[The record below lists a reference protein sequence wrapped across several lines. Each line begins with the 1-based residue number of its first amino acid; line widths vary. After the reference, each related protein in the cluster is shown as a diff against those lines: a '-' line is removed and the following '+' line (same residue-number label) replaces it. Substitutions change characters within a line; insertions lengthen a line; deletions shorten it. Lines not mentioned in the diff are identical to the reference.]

1 MFLSRRAISVERCE
15 TESIFLESY
24 LEEDFIESLAVF
36 FLDCDENI
44 NDTARQLFLHNNTI
58 KYRLKRAQERLG
70 MSFSHTASRYLLIKN
85 LIYYRKYSDKD

>member
-1 MFLSRRAISVERCE
+1 MFLSRRAISVERCDAGDG
-15 TESIFLESY
+15 IDFLESY

-70 MSFSHTASRYLLIKN
+70 MSFHIQLRVIC
-85 LIYYRKYSDKD
+85 